1 VVAALGLEGGGFLPP
16 PATGGGDF
24 FLAAIAAAVEDGLD
38 DAGGFDANV
47 VDDDAAADIFLLSM
61 ELTFGCNNTLLFLD
75 DWFGGG
81 LVKSGGAFFTAPGSG
96 IAAVDSVVMGEK

>member
-24 FLAAIAAAVEDGLD
+24 FLAAATAVEVGLD
-38 DAGGFDANV
+38 DAGGFDTNV
-47 VDDDAAADIFLLSM
+47 VDDAAAADIFLLSM

-75 DWFGGG
+75 GWFGGG